1 MGKENLIGKG
11 LWESYSKK
19 VQERMNNP
27 KFRGSFTQ
35 KDAEARGG
43 KLIVADYGEASCGDQ
58 IQLFWLVDE
67 KTNLIK
73 DVRFLSFGCGTAIAS
88 ADAMAEMCIGKTVDE
103 ASKITNLDV
112 EKSLRDNPDTP
123 AVPGQK
129 MHCSVMAYDVIKRA
143 VAKYKNVDISTL
155 ENQDIVCE
163 CAQVT
168 YGDIVDA
175 IRLNDLKTVEEITN
189 YTKAG
194 GYCKSCVKPGGHE
207 NRKYYLIDILQDTRE
222 KMANGYFDAQKK
234 FTDLETKT
242 ELPFAQLPP
251 VKKMKIVE
259 DVLAKY
265 VAPILAKDS
274 GGVELADL
282 KGNTVY
288 IIYKGACQGCQS
300 GTGATLQ
307 MIENI
312 LKEKID
318 STLVVELYA

>member
-1 MGKENLIGKG
+1 MAKENLIGKG
-11 LWESYSKK
+11 LWEAYSKK

-35 KDAEARGG
+35 KDADAKKL
-43 KLIVADYGEASCGDQ
+43 KLIVADYGDASCGDQ

-67 KTNLIK
+67 KTNIIK

-88 ADAMAEMCIGKTVDE
+88 ADAMAEMCVGKSIDE
-103 ASKITNLDV
+103 ASKITNIDV
-112 EKSLRDNPDTP
+112 EKSLRDNPETP

-143 VAKYKNVDISTL
+143 VAKYKDVDISTL

-163 CAQVT
+163 CAQVS

-194 GYCKSCVKPGGHE
+194 GYCKSCIKPGGHE
-207 NRKYYLIDILQDTRE
+207 QRKYYLIDILQDTRE
-222 KMANGYFDAQKK
+222 KMASGYFDSQKK
-234 FTDLETKT
+234 FADSPTQEAV
-242 ELPFAQLPP
+242 PFAQLPP
-251 VKKMKIVE
+251 AKKMKIVE
-259 DVLAKY
+259 DVLNKF
-265 VAPILAKDS
+265 VSPILAKDQ
-274 GGVELADL
+274 GGVELADIEDNQI
-282 KGNTVY
+282 K

-300 GTGATLQ
+300 GTGTTLK
-307 MIENI
+307 MIEAI
-312 LKEKID
+312 LQEKID
-318 STLVVELYA
+318 ATLKVNLY

>member
-27 KFRGSFTQ
+27 RFRGSFTQ
-35 KDAEARGG
+35 KDADARKL
-43 KLIVADYGEASCGDQ
+43 KLIIADYGEASCGDQ

-67 KTNLIK
+67 KTNIIK

-88 ADAMAEMCIGKTVDE
+88 ADAMAEMCIGKTIDE
-103 ASKITNLDV
+103 ASKITNIDV
-112 EKSLRDNPDTP
+112 EKSLRDNPETP

-194 GYCKSCVKPGGHE
+194 GYCKSCIKPGGHE
-207 NRKYYLIDILQDTRE
+207 ERKYYLVDILKDTRE
-222 KMANGYFDAQKK
+222 KMQSGYFDAQKK
-234 FTDLETKT
+234 FAESPAAEAIPFE
-242 ELPFAQLPP
+242 ELSPA
-251 VKKMKIVE
+251 KKMKVVE
-259 DVLAKY
+259 DVLEKY
-265 VAPILAKDS
+265 VSPILAKDQ
-274 GGVELADL
+274 GGLELADI
-282 KGNTVY
+282 KGNE
-288 IIYKGACQGCQS
+288 ILISYKGACQGCAS
-300 GTGATLQ
+300 GTGATLK
-307 MIENI
+307 MIESI

-318 STLVVELYA
+318 SRISVSLY